1 MLQLFT
7 DYLTITYVQ
16 SILVVFGA
24 ILTAYIIDLLFTK
37 ILHRI
42 TQKTKTDLDDRIVTL
57 LHKPIFYSLLLIGL
71 TLAIQIIKLPDPILF
86 TLNGF
91 IKSIAVVVWSI
102 AGFNLLRL
110 ILDWSISKKR
120 ANKLIQSHTLP
131 LFDNLGKILIIGG
144 TLYFLL
150 LSWDINVTAII
161 ASAGIIA
168 AAIGFA
174 AKDTLAN
181 LFAGIFIMAD
191 APYKIG
197 DYVNLDSGERGRV
210 TDIGLRSTRLLTR
223 DDIQITVPNSAI
235 AMAKIIN
242 ESGGPSENERI
253 RITIGLEYGANI
265 SVIKE
270 LLINIAKSNSNVLN
284 SPSPRVRFRTFD
296 ESQITFQ
303 LLCWILRPEL
313 RGKVIDE
320 LNTKIYN
327 KFQETNIKIPFPQ
340 RTVHIINEKDK

>member
-1 MLQLFT
+1 MIELFK

-16 SILVVFGA
+16 SMLVVIGSIF
-24 ILTAYIIDLLFTK
+24 TAFIIDLLFTK
-37 ILHRI
+37 ILNRI
-42 TQKTKTDLDDRIVTL
+42 TTKTKTELDDKIVKL

-71 TLAIQIIKLPDPILF
+71 TLAMQIIQLPEAITF

-91 IKSIAVVVWSI
+91 MKTIAVIVWSM
-102 AGFNLLRL
+102 AGFNLLKL
-110 ILDWSISKKR
+110 ILDWSSSKQR

-131 LFDNLGKILIIGG
+131 LFDNIGKIVVMGG
-144 TLYFLL
+144 SIYFVLL
-150 LSWDINVTAII
+150 AWDINVTAII

-181 LFAGIFIMAD
+181 LFAGLFIMAD
-191 APYKIG
+191 APYKLG
-197 DYVNLDSGERGRV
+197 DYVNLDSGERGMV

-235 AMAKIIN
+235 AMSKIVN

-253 RITIGLEYGANI
+253 RITIGIEYGSKI
-265 SVIKE
+265 EDVKK
-270 LLINIAKSNSNVLN
+270 LLIDIANSNKNVLDN
-284 SPSPRVRFRTFD
+284 PIPRVRFRTFD
-296 ESQITFQ
+296 ESQITLQ
-303 LLCWILRPEL
+303 LLCWIIKPEL

-320 LNTKIYN
+320 LNSEIYN
-327 KFQETNIKIPFPQ
+327 KFQDNHITIPFPQ
-340 RTVHIINEKDK
+340 RTVRLINENKN

>member
-1 MLQLFT
+1 MVELIK

-16 SILVVFGA
+16 SILVVIGSIF
-24 ILTAYIIDLLFTK
+24 TAFIIDLIFTK
-37 ILHRI
+37 ILNRI
-42 TQKTKTDLDDRIVTL
+42 TTKTKTDLDDKIVKL

-71 TLAIQIIKLPDPILF
+71 TLAVQIIELPSPITF
-86 TLNGF
+86 VINGF
-91 IKSIAVVVWSI
+91 MKTIAVIVWSM
-102 AGFNLLRL
+102 AGFNLLKL
-110 ILDWSISKKR
+110 ILSWSSSKQR

-131 LFDNLGKILIIGG
+131 LFDNIGKILVIGG
-144 TLYFLL
+144 SIYFVL
-150 LSWDINVTAII
+150 LSWNINVTAII

-191 APYKIG
+191 APYKLG
-197 DYVNLDSGERGRV
+197 DYVNLDSGERGMV

-235 AMAKIIN
+235 AMSKIVN

-253 RITIGLEYGANI
+253 RITVGIAYGSNI
-265 SVIKE
+265 EDVKK
-270 LLINIAKSNSNVLN
+270 LLIDIADINPNVLN
-284 SPSPRVRFRTFD
+284 TPNPRVRFRTFD
-296 ESQITFQ
+296 ESQITLQ
-303 LLCWILRPEL
+303 LLCWIVKPEL

-320 LNTKIYN
+320 LNSEIYN
-327 KFQETNIKIPFPQ
+327 KFQEHNITIPFPQ
-340 RTVHIINEKDK
+340 RTVRLINEK

>member
-1 MLQLFT
+1 M
-7 DYLTITYVQ
+7 
-16 SILVVFGA
+16 
-24 ILTAYIIDLLFTK
+24 
-37 ILHRI
+37 
-42 TQKTKTDLDDRIVTL
+42 
-57 LHKPIFYSLLLIGL
+57 LIGL

-168 AAIGFA
+168 AAPGF

-181 LFAGIFIMAD
+181 LFGGILLWPTPHIKLVIM
-191 APYKIG
+191 
-197 DYVNLDSGERGRV
+197 
-210 TDIGLRSTRLLTR
+210 
-223 DDIQITVPNSAI
+223 
-235 AMAKIIN
+235 
-242 ESGGPSENERI
+242 
-253 RITIGLEYGANI
+253 
-265 SVIKE
+265 
-270 LLINIAKSNSNVLN
+270 
-284 SPSPRVRFRTFD
+284 
-296 ESQITFQ
+296 
-303 LLCWILRPEL
+303 
-313 RGKVIDE
+313 
-320 LNTKIYN
+320 
-327 KFQETNIKIPFPQ
+327 
-340 RTVHIINEKDK
+340 

>member
-1 MLQLFT
+1 MIELFK

-16 SILVVFGA
+16 SMLVVIGSVF
-24 ILTAYIIDLLFTK
+24 TAFIIDLLFTK
-37 ILHRI
+37 ILNRI
-42 TQKTKTDLDDRIVTL
+42 TTKTKTELDDKIVKL

-71 TLAIQIIKLPDPILF
+71 TLAMQIIQLPEAITF

-91 IKSIAVVVWSI
+91 MKTIAVIVWSM
-102 AGFNLLRL
+102 AGFNLLKL
-110 ILDWSISKKR
+110 ILDWSSSKQR

-131 LFDNLGKILIIGG
+131 LFDNIGKIVVMGG
-144 TLYFLL
+144 SIYFVLL
-150 LSWDINVTAII
+150 AWDINVTAII

-181 LFAGIFIMAD
+181 LFAGLFIMAD
-191 APYKIG
+191 APYKLG
-197 DYVNLDSGERGRV
+197 DYVNLDSGERGMV

-235 AMAKIIN
+235 AMSKIVN

-253 RITIGLEYGANI
+253 RITIGIEYGSKI
-265 SVIKE
+265 EDVKK
-270 LLINIAKSNSNVLN
+270 LLIDIANSNKNVLDN
-284 SPSPRVRFRTFD
+284 PIPRVRFRTFD
-296 ESQITFQ
+296 ESQITLQ
-303 LLCWILRPEL
+303 LLCWIIKPEL

-320 LNTKIYN
+320 LNSEIYN
-327 KFQETNIKIPFPQ
+327 KFQDNHITIPFPQ
-340 RTVHIINEKDK
+340 RTVRLINENKN